1 MRELQGQLARQ
12 QVHVELDVAKPD
24 LTAALR
30 EIRTQYEAVASSNMH
45 EAEEWYRSKVTLIVG
60 LPASS
65 RQPSW
70 LHTRHSRKLGEDP
83 LWVTDIHQTS
93 EVTCPETHRQY
104 YF

>member
-1 MRELQGQLARQ
+1 MREIQEQLARQ

-45 EAEEWYRSKVTLIVG
+45 ETEEWYRSKVALTVG
-60 LPASS
+60 QPASS

-70 LHTRHSRKLGEDP
+70 LCRRELGKEGRENWERI
-83 LWVTDIHQTS
+83 LS
-93 EVTCPETHRQY
+93 E
-104 YF
+104 